1 MTAVKEFLTQ
11 TQIEY
16 IEKCPLSSYTS
27 FKIGGEA
34 DLLITPKTTEQ
45 LKATLLIC
53 KEQKMPYMLLGKG
66 SNLLIS
72 DNGIAGAVIHIT
84 PALGKMEL
92 ADQNTIIC
100 GAGVS
105 LSALCNFAKDNSLSG
120 LEFAFGIPGSVGGA
134 VYMNAGAYGGE
145 MKDVIKGV
153 TFMTEDGEIKTYSGG
168 ELEFSYRHSVFSGKN
183 DVILFAEYSLS
194 HGEKDKIEECM
205 TETMGRRKSKQP
217 LDYPSAGSVFK
228 RPKGYFAGT
237 LIENCGLKGYTIGG
251 AQVSEKHAGFIINIG
266 GATCEDVM
274 SLVSHIRSTV
284 EKEHGVLLEPEIIK
298 IGR

>member
-1 MTAVKEFLTQ
+1 MTAVKDILTQ

-16 IEKCPLSSYTS
+16 IENCSLSSYTS

-34 DLLITPKTTEQ
+34 DLLITPKTIEQ
-45 LKATLLIC
+45 LKTAILLC
-53 KEQKMPYMLLGKG
+53 KEQNVPYMMLGKG

-72 DNGIAGAVIHIT
+72 DKGIAGAVIHIT

-92 ADQNTIIC
+92 VGENSIVC

-105 LSALCNFAKDNSLSG
+105 LSALCNFAKDNSLTG

-145 MKDVIKGV
+145 MKDVIKSV
-153 TFMTEDGEIKTYSGG
+153 TFMNENGEIKTYSGE

-183 DVILFAEYSLS
+183 DVILFAEFSLS
-194 HGEKDKIEECM
+194 HGDKDKIEECM
-205 TETMGRRKSKQP
+205 TETMGRRKAKQP
-217 LDYPSAGSVFK
+217 LDFPSAGSVFK
-228 RPKGYFAGT
+228 RPEGYFAGT
-237 LIENCGLKGYTIGG
+237 LIESCGLKGYTVGG

-274 SLVSHIRSTV
+274 ALVDYVRNTV
-284 EKEHGVLLEPEIIK
+284 QKEHGVLLEPEIIK